1 VIITHIEQRR
11 KVERWVADITSFDVI
26 VPGKFVRVLECL
38 VEPETVIIF
47 RVPWVDDKGEAHVN
61 RGFQVQ
67 LNQAFGPYKG
77 GLHFHPSVNLSIMK
91 FLAFEQTLKN
101 SLSSLNLG
109 GGKGGSDFDPKGK
122 SENEIVRFCQSF
134 MEELYRHIGPNQAP
148 VFDTPLG
155 DIGVG
160 PREIGYLFGQH
171 RRLTSQY
178 EVLKAS
184 SLPNCF

>member
-91 FLAFEQTLKN
+91 FLAFE
-101 SLSSLNLG
+101 
-109 GGKGGSDFDPKGK
+109 
-122 SENEIVRFCQSF
+122 
-134 MEELYRHIGPNQAP
+134 
-148 VFDTPLG
+148 
-155 DIGVG
+155 
-160 PREIGYLFGQH
+160 
-171 RRLTSQY
+171 
-178 EVLKAS
+178 
-184 SLPNCF
+184 